1 MKSFKSYG
9 IFADWSNPYLT
20 LDPKYKPCFSEWKGV
35 LFASLGF
42 ERSTRKG
49 SRLFIWMSLAL
60 DWIQLQDIIYTGKT
74 KKRGIILTNSHRQ
87 RIISWIDGTGQLSA
101 TFDFTT
107 KGVLQEAV
115 KGQLWRL
122 CDPQGKP
129 PGVIQ

>member
-1 MKSFKSYG
+1 MDFN
-9 IFADWSNPYLT
+9 IL
-20 LDPKYKPCFSEWKGV
+20 GV